1 MLVRMLDIGGMED
14 VSSIVAEDIVDEDI
28 QQRKIVTY
36 ISKEVAN
43 ARQAS

>member
-1 MLVRMLDIGGMED
+1 MYRASWMSVDEYIMDEY
-14 VSSIVAEDIVDEDI
+14 IVDEYI

>member
-1 MLVRMLDIGGMED
+1 MLDIGGMED
-14 VSSIVAEDIVDEDI
+14 VSSIVDEYNVDEYI
-28 QQRKIVTY
+28 RQRKIVIY